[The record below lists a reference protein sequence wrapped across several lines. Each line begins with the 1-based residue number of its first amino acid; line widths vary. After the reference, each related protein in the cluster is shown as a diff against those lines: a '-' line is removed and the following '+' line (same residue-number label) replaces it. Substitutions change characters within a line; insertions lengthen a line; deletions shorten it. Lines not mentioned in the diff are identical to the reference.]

1 MPSVIIF
8 SAVKP
13 SYVVEENTTAVSW
26 SKELVIEIPFSISK
40 ELIEK
45 SKVTVHFD
53 FLFDVRSE
61 EWRSNTVKCTFI
73 LNGKEIRFIR
83 EDFEGTWLKG
93 AGSYPE
99 TIIKHEMLKE
109 ENHLVI
115 KVNILQKGVL
125 ESKSY
130 FKLQIERPYVR
141 VSFIDSDKDSI
152 YDMVDPFPRLSN
164 SLIVG
169 IFGIIGMPISIIM
182 DKAKI
187 DNRKKEITYLPIR

>member
-1 MPSVIIF
+1 
-8 SAVKP
+8 
-13 SYVVEENTTAVSW
+13 
-26 SKELVIEIPFSISK
+26 
-40 ELIEK
+40 
-45 SKVTVHFD
+45 
-53 FLFDVRSE
+53 
-61 EWRSNTVKCTFI
+61 
-73 LNGKEIRFIR
+73 
-83 EDFEGTWLKG
+83 
-93 AGSYPE
+93 
-99 TIIKHEMLKE
+99 MLKE